1 MRKKR
6 NLNMKNI
13 QEKIP
18 EKSPVSQLNNW
29 HTILPYR
36 LMSRYSYVIREEES
50 TKLNDEQ

>member
-6 NLNMKNI
+6 NLNIQNI

-18 EKSPVSQLNNW
+18 EKPPVSQLNKW

-36 LMSRYSYVIREEES
+36 LMSCYSYVIRKEES
-50 TKLNDEQ
+50 TKLDDDK